1 MKTQPLYYYPT
12 TVLLIDDNKEFSN
25 SIVDVFKTQ
34 PYFYL
39 EAPDCAADAKV
50 LIDNPKTGA
59 TDGLPES
66 VQESAEYQHIM
77 IDISIRDIQNL
88 YYKNKKKK
96 TISSVIVDYQMPEID
111 GLSFLKSIENKNIT
125 KILLTGVANQD
136 QAIDAF
142 NNKIIDFF
150 IPKSTSDLISKLNY
164 YILESQKRHFIEN
177 TRFAANGINLNSPDL
192 TAVGEENFI
201 LLVQELCYNN
211 KIVEYYLIEDTGS
224 FVMFDSNKKKYTL
237 FITTLGHLNSI
248 CDLID
253 DSTYESHQMIKDMR
267 SGASILCYYNDQNI
281 EIPSVRSWHKYIRP
295 AKQLKGNKAN
305 YYYYFG

>member
-96 TISSVIVDYQMPEID
+96 D
-111 GLSFLKSIENKNIT
+111 
-125 KILLTGVANQD
+125 
-136 QAIDAF
+136 
-142 NNKIIDFF
+142 
-150 IPKSTSDLISKLNY
+150 
-164 YILESQKRHFIEN
+164 
-177 TRFAANGINLNSPDL
+177 
-192 TAVGEENFI
+192 NF
-201 LLVQELCYNN
+201 
-211 KIVEYYLIEDTGS
+211 
-224 FVMFDSNKKKYTL
+224 
-237 FITTLGHLNSI
+237 
-248 CDLID
+248 
-253 DSTYESHQMIKDMR
+253 
-267 SGASILCYYNDQNI
+267 
-281 EIPSVRSWHKYIRP
+281 
-295 AKQLKGNKAN
+295 
-305 YYYYFG
+305 